1 LSLLRTTILYSVAVY
16 HGLSYLST
24 TFNDVR
30 YHNINNIFNFLLA
43 DLRLL
48 SESEALILERSD
60 LLLCYLAYEVHCA
73 AQAIQRWRVEKT
85 AGSRVEGE
93 RIYLLSAVF

>member
-1 LSLLRTTILYSVAVY
+1 MGHSGSSSLQNIVIGLESFCALLFSFSSSLSWP
-16 HGLSYLST
+16 SYLST

-48 SESEALILERSD
+48 SESEALILGKIRSP
-60 LLLCYLAYEVHCA
+60 A
-73 AQAIQRWRVEKT
+73 
-85 AGSRVEGE
+85 
-93 RIYLLSAVF
+93 LLSGL